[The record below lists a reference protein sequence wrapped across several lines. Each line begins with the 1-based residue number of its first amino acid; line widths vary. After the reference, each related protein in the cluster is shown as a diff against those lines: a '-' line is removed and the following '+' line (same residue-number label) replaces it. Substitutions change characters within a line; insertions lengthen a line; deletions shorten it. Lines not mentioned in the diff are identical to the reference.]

1 MACHGVARGQIGS
14 SPSGDL
20 GWRPG
25 AQPGANGHSPA
36 ASGGEDKGTY
46 TFSRMLSGDGG
57 RLSLPRLQE
66 NLLAQTHKAGREP
79 DRHQQ
84 SPRLA
89 PTLEHIVEVQE
100 APVLADESQ
109 GDDE

>member
-1 MACHGVARGQIGS
+1 MARGQIGS

-20 GWRPG
+20 DWRPG
-25 AQPGANGHSPA
+25 AQPGHSPA
-36 ASGGEDKGTY
+36 AGGGEDKGTY

-66 NLLAQTHKAGREP
+66 GLLKQAHVAARDP
-79 DRHQQ
+79 LDRHQQ
-84 SPRLA
+84 RSPRPA

-100 APVLADESQ
+100 APVPADDGE
-109 GDDE
+109 GDE